1 METNWLTLIKEKLKN
16 ETVKRNLI
24 VLIGIVIL
32 GGGVLYRFK
41 GEFIV
46 ASVNGQF
53 ISRFSLINEL
63 ENQGGK
69 ATLNSLI
76 TQALI
81 LQEAKKQGV
90 TVGNDKL
97 DQEMQQI
104 EANLVSQGQNLEQVL
119 GLQGMT
125 EGQLREQIRIQK
137 IAEEIVDKDIEA
149 TDEEVENYYKEN
161 VDSFPKDEDE
171 GEIKASIKQQLK
183 QQKIN
188 EAIQLWIQSLHDNA
202 TITYFKNF

>member
-1 METNWLTLIKEKLKN
+1 MKTNWLTLIKEKLEK
-16 ETVKRNLI
+16 ERVKRNLVI
-24 VLIGIVIL
+24 LVAIAIL

-41 GEFIV
+41 GQFIV

-53 ISRFSLINEL
+53 ISRLSLIAEL
-63 ENQGGK
+63 EKQGGK
-69 ATLNSLI
+69 TTLDSLI
-76 TQALI
+76 TKALI
-81 LQEAKKQGV
+81 LQEAEKKGI

-119 GLQGMT
+119 ILQGMT
-125 EGQLREQIRIQK
+125 QDQLREQIRIQK
-137 IAEEIVDKDIEA
+137 TAEEIAGKDIEA

-161 VDSFPKDEDE
+161 VDSFPKDKDE
-171 GEIKASIKQQLK
+171 SEIRASIKQQLK

-202 TITYFKNF
+202 KITYFKNF

>member
-1 METNWLTLIKEKLKN
+1 MKTNWLTLIKEKLEK
-16 ETVKRNLI
+16 ERVKRNLVI
-24 VLIGIVIL
+24 LIAIAIL

-41 GEFIV
+41 GQFIV

-53 ISRFSLINEL
+53 ISRLSLIAEL
-63 ENQGGK
+63 EKQGGK
-69 ATLNSLI
+69 TTLDSLI

-81 LQEAKKQGV
+81 LQEAEKKGI

-104 EANLVSQGQNLEQVL
+104 EANLTSQGQNLEQVL

-125 EGQLREQIRIQK
+125 QDQLREQIRIQK
-137 IAEEIVDKDIEA
+137 IAEEIVGKDIEV

-161 VDSFPKDEDE
+161 VDSFPKDKDE
-171 GEIKASIKQQLK
+171 SEIRASIKQQLK

-202 TITYFKNF
+202 KITYFKF